1 MTTTPKAEFGTH
13 LADIAAFLAVVLILL
28 WPSLWNG
35 YPLIYHDTE
44 DYVNTSFTWQVMPW
58 RTVPYAVLVGLGR
71 LTGGLWSVVVVQA
84 ALAAWVL
91 QAAVAAF
98 AGGRRGVL
106 LGAAVLLALGS
117 GLPWLA
123 SQVMPDILTGVAPL
137 GLAVLAFGG
146 GLRRPWRILLLIP
159 IAVAIACHL
168 SHLAAAAGLIL
179 ALLALRLVTQWW
191 RPSLRPALGLAL
203 AALLLG
209 GGAFPV
215 LHKLVIGEAVFSPSG
230 KVLQLALFVQNG
242 LAKRYLDKVCP
253 TGSALKLCPYRDKL
267 PATADAFLWAHWASP
282 FWKLGGWVAMKDEA
296 RKIVAGATREFPGAV
311 AWSALHNAG
320 RQMVELRLGD
330 GLDPKRRSQ
339 PGEYRDTGKARFP
352 DEFAA
357 YIGARQQ
364 TGKGI
369 DFSLINAVQIPLAW
383 IAQLALV
390 LLLVDA
396 ARRRDDAGLGLAGIM
411 LLAIL
416 GNAILCGALSNPHDR
431 YQNRIV
437 WLALAA
443 DAMLLVRLRQTRLR
457 LARPSPAARPAGAV
471 AQTA

>member
-1 MTTTPKAEFGTH
+1 MPVRPMTATPKAEFGPT
-13 LADIAAFLAVVLILL
+13 LADIAAFLTVVLILL
-28 WPSLWNG
+28 WPALWNG

-71 LTGGLWSVVVVQA
+71 LTGGLWSVVVLQA
-84 ALAAWVL
+84 VLAAWVL

-106 LGAAVLLALGS
+106 LGAAVLLALGGS
-117 GLPWLA
+117 LPWLA
-123 SQVMPDILTGVAPL
+123 SQVMPDVLTGVAPL
-137 GLAVLAFGG
+137 GLAVLAFGR
-146 GLRRPWRILLLIP
+146 GLRRHWRILLVIP
-159 IAVAIACHL
+159 VAIAIACHL
-168 SHLAAAAGLIL
+168 SHLAVAAGLLL
-179 ALLALRLVTQWW
+179 ALLALRLATQWW

-203 AALLLG
+203 AGLILG

-215 LHKLVIGEAVFSPSG
+215 LHKLIIGEAVFSPSG

-253 TGSALKLCPYRDKL
+253 NGSALKLCPHRDKL
-267 PATADAFLWAHWASP
+267 PTTADAFLWAHWASP
-282 FWKLGGWVAMKDEA
+282 FWKLGGWVAMKEEA

-311 AWSALHNAG
+311 AWSAVNNAA
-320 RQMVELRLGD
+320 RQLVELRLGD

-339 PGEYRDTGKARFP
+339 PGEYRDTGKSRFP

-357 YIGARQQ
+357 YVGARQQ

-369 DFSLINAVQIPLAW
+369 DFRLINAVQIPLAW
-383 IAQLALV
+383 IAQLALIV
-390 LLLVDA
+390 LLVEA
-396 ARRRDDAGLGLAGIM
+396 ARRRDDAALGLAGLM
-411 LLAIL
+411 VLAIV

-443 DAMLLVRLRQTRLR
+443 DAMLLVRLR
-457 LARPSPAARPAGAV
+457 LARPSHAARPAEARP
-471 AQTA
+471 QTA